1 MTQLALWIAVVL
13 LVGCGSPRPQ
23 PNELG
28 PVKVTQEVQQLWTA
42 NLGRSVNLLQMI
54 ANVNGKIAFA
64 SDSGL
69 VTVVDSSTGKELNRT
84 QLPVKINA
92 AMGFDGKRLALVSQN
107 NELIVLED
115 GAVKWR
121 TNLEAQAYTAPL
133 VAGERVF
140 VLLANRT
147 IQSFDGTTGR
157 VLWTQKRT
165 GETLVLQQQ
174 GVLLPFQNTLV
185 TGFSGRL
192 AALNPDTGVSLWETT
207 LAVPRGIND
216 LERLVDLVGR
226 ASRQGDSIC
235 ARVFQ
240 AQVGCVN
247 ARRGEFLWARPSV
260 GVQGINGNADVLFT
274 TESNGVVL
282 AWDRKNG
289 ERIWDTDRLKYR
301 NLTAPLFTPKAIV
314 IGDNGGNIYL
324 LSPKDGSLLNRI
336 QTKSDGFA
344 SAPTSIDNGFV
355 ILTASGNLLA
365 YRLP

>member
-1 MTQLALWIAVVL
+1 MNQWAILIPVVFL
-13 LVGCGSPRPQ
+13 SSCGSPRPQ
-23 PNELG
+23 PTELG
-28 PVKVTQEVQQLWTA
+28 PIKVAQEFQQLWTA

-64 SDSGL
+64 SDSG
-69 VTVVDSSTGKELNRT
+69 VVAVIDSSSGKELFRT
-84 QLPVKINA
+84 QLPVKISA
-92 AMGFDGKRLALVSQN
+92 AMGFEGKRLALVSQN
-107 NELIVLED
+107 NELIVLEE
-115 GAVKWR
+115 GAIKWR
-121 TNLEAQAYTAPL
+121 FTLEAQVYTAPL

-147 IQSFDGTTGR
+147 IQSFDGATGR

-174 GVLLPFQNTLV
+174 GVLMPFQNTLV
-185 TGFSGRL
+185 TGYSGRL

-235 ARVFQ
+235 VRVFQ

-260 GVQGINGNADVLFT
+260 GIQGIDGNADVLFT

-344 SAPTSIDNGFV
+344 SPPTSIDNGFV